1 MNSFMLSNMFTHKES
16 IDQVYDYQLS
26 DNGVYYISK
35 KDEIIYYTNRQKE
48 LILALRSSCQ
58 LLLFKNKL
66 YLSDCNKQLH
76 NCCIDV
82 KSKQIIYDFTANG
95 VDLID
100 IYGGLESKKIGLI
113 HANGDYS
120 VYDIEQ
126 DKIIF
131 TINAPI
137 SQVYLFGDY
146 YTFFRS
152 GKSNSLHCYVQ
163 SEKLWELDLSGY
175 GRLKRIFGI
184 VDNVLWLWCEDY
196 YFIGVDFSSGSIK
209 KVWEVFDGVYE
220 RGRFYFYYPYFDKE
234 EGKIYFFE
242 RNCYVVSDLRSC
254 TTRILWQEDQIKIK
268 IICSTFSKEVIYF
281 TCVID
286 ALAGGNRLGVFD
298 RRIMQI
304 IWMEKLDLTPGDS
317 LWAPRFNDNKLYVQD
332 SGYTLHIYEKS
343 DLPLS

>member
-1 MNSFMLSNMFTHKES
+1 MFTYKDF

-26 DNGVYYISK
+26 DNGVFYISK
-35 KDEIIYYTNRQKE
+35 KDEIIHYTNGQRE
-48 LILALRSSCQ
+48 LILLLRSSCQ

-82 KSKQIIYDFTANG
+82 MSKQIIYDFTANG

-113 HANGDYS
+113 HINGDYS

-131 TINAPI
+131 TISAPV
-137 SQVYLFGDY
+137 SQVYLFDDY

-152 GKSNSLHCYVQ
+152 SKSNVLYNYVE
-163 SEKLWELDLSGY
+163 STKLWELDLSGY

-196 YFIGVDFSSGSIK
+196 YFIGVDVSSGSIK

-234 EGKIYFFE
+234 EGKVYFFE
-242 RNCYVVSDLRSC
+242 RNSYIECDLRNYA
-254 TTRILWQEDQIKIK
+254 TEILWRD
-268 IICSTFSKEVIYF
+268 KELNENISGPHFTNDYIYF
-281 TCVID
+281 TSSRLNSVFND
-286 ALAGGNRLGVFD
+286 RLGVFD
-298 RRIMQI
+298 RKKMQI
-304 IWMEKLDLTPGDS
+304 IWKEKFDLSQGAGFKIPNVVGD
-317 LWAPRFNDNKLYVQD
+317 FLYVHD
-332 SGYTLHIYEKS
+332 TGNTLHIYEKS
-343 DLPLS
+343 DTSLS

>member
-1 MNSFMLSNMFTHKES
+1 MYKYKES
-16 IDQVYDYQLS
+16 LKKVNSYRLS
-26 DNGVYYISK
+26 DNGVYYVNENN
-35 KDEIIYYTNRQKE
+35 EIIYYTNGSE
-48 LILALRSSCQ
+48 NLIKRLCNRVHI
-58 LLLFKNKL
+58 LLYKNKL
-66 YLSDCNKQLH
+66 YVSDLSKRTH
-76 NCCIDV
+76 NYCIDTIT
-82 KSKQIIYDFTANG
+82 KSVVYNFSENGIASLDLPDFLN
-95 VDLID
+95 
-100 IYGGLESKKIGLI
+100 SNMIGLN
-113 HANGDYS
+113 HVNKDFS
-120 VYDIEQ
+120 VYDIEA
-126 DKIIF
+126 DKIFF
-131 TINAPI
+131 TVKESI
-137 SQVYLFGDY
+137 SLVYFLGHHYSFLRRRKVNELIG
-146 YTFFRS
+146 YTEN
-152 GKSNSLHCYVQ
+152 K
-163 SEKLWELDLSGY
+163 KKWELDLTGY
-175 GRLKRIFGI
+175 GNLIKIFGI

-196 YFIGVDFSSGSIK
+196 YFIGVDVSSGSIK

-254 TTRILWQEDQIKIK
+254 TTKILWQEDQIKIK

-298 RRIMQI
+298 RKTKQI

>member
-1 MNSFMLSNMFTHKES
+1 
-16 IDQVYDYQLS
+16 LS
-26 DNGVYYISK
+26 DVN
-35 KDEIIYYTNRQKE
+35 
-48 LILALRSSCQ
+48 
-58 LLLFKNKL
+58 
-66 YLSDCNKQLH
+66 DCVH
-76 NCCIDV
+76 NIC
-82 KSKQIIYDFTANG
+82 
-95 VDLID
+95 LD
-100 IYGGLESKKIGLI
+100 INSKKITHNFFSEGVKILQLQGILDSQKIGLRYFNDEY
-113 HANGDYS
+113 A
-120 VYDIEQ
+120 VYDINQE
-126 DKIIF
+126 KVLF
-131 TINAPI
+131 TLQGRFSIMDFPSATYFVLEDWSNRMINF
-137 SQVYLFGDY
+137 Y
-146 YTFFRS
+146 
-152 GKSNSLHCYVQ
+152 NQ
-163 SEKLWELDLSGY
+163 STKLWELDLSGY

-196 YFIGVDFSSGSIK
+196 YFIGVDVSSGSIK

-254 TTRILWQEDQIKIK
+254 TTKILWQEDQIKLK

-298 RRIMQI
+298 RKTKQI

>member
-1 MNSFMLSNMFTHKES
+1 MFKYRNFVTN
-16 IDQVYDYQLS
+16 VYSYDLS
-26 DNGVYYISK
+26 DKEIYYIST
-35 KDEIIYYTNRQKE
+35 DKE
-48 LILALRSSCQ
+48 VIRYENGIGNNILKLSC
-58 LLLFKNKL
+58 LCHILLFQNKL
-66 YLSDCNKQLH
+66 YISDPSDLINTY
-76 NCCIDV
+76 CIDLKTNKISRNFSEEGV
-82 KSKQIIYDFTANG
+82 KFF
-95 VDLID
+95 DL
-100 IYGGLESKKIGLI
+100 YGAYESGKIGLRFK
-113 HANGDYS
+113 NGNYS

-126 DKIIF
+126 DIILSTF
-131 TINAPI
+131 PV
-137 SQVYLFGDY
+137 SFSLVYLFDGNRS
-146 YTFFRS
+146 FFRS
-152 GKSNSLHCYVQ
+152 KQSNTLHSYID
-163 SEKLWELDLSGY
+163 STNLWELDLSVY

-196 YFIGVDFSSGSIK
+196 YFIGVDVSSGSIK

>member
-1 MNSFMLSNMFTHKES
+1 MFKYRNFVTN
-16 IDQVYDYQLS
+16 VYSYDLS
-26 DNGVYYISK
+26 DKEIYYIST
-35 KDEIIYYTNRQKE
+35 DKE
-48 LILALRSSCQ
+48 VIRYENGIGNNILKLSC
-58 LLLFKNKL
+58 LCHILLFQNKL
-66 YLSDCNKQLH
+66 YISDPSDLINTY
-76 NCCIDV
+76 CIDLKTNKISRNFSEEGV
-82 KSKQIIYDFTANG
+82 KFF
-95 VDLID
+95 DL
-100 IYGGLESKKIGLI
+100 YGAYESGKIGLRFK
-113 HANGDYS
+113 NGNYS

-126 DKIIF
+126 DIILSTF
-131 TINAPI
+131 PV
-137 SQVYLFGDY
+137 SFSLVYLFDGNHS
-146 YTFFRS
+146 FFRS
-152 GKSNSLHCYVQ
+152 KQSNTLHSYVE
-163 SEKLWELDLSGY
+163 STKLWELDLTGY
-175 GRLKRIFGI
+175 GNLIKIFGI

-196 YFIGVDFSSGSIK
+196 YFIGVDVSSGSIK

-220 RGRFYFYYPYFDKE
+220 RKSFLYNFPYFDKE
-234 EGKIYFFE
+234 EGKVYFFE

-254 TTRILWQEDQIKIK
+254 TTKILWQEDQIKLK

-298 RRIMQI
+298 RKTKQI